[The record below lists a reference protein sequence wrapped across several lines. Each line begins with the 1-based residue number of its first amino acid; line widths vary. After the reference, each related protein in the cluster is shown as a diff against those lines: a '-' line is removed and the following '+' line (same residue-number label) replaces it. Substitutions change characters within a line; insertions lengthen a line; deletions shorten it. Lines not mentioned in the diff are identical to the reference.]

1 MKMNFPVIK
10 QWLMRGRCVNKTF
23 KLLSVFT
30 VSCIVILNEK
40 PIKANVPNLNIC
52 VSTFYWHLWC
62 SGKTFSHHSLDLFQH
77 AGKKAHLVLPT
88 TRSIHGAVQLWVAGR
103 AHRAPQGAAYILE
116 GGAERSGVILTTCP
130 LVCEPNV
137 HVFFMKSN
145 STNEQVI

>member
-10 QWLMRGRCVNKTF
+10 QWLMRGRCFEKTF

-30 VSCIVILNEK
+30 VSCIIILNKK
-40 PIKANVPNLNIC
+40 PIKANVPNLNIQS
-52 VSTFYWHLWC
+52 STGTYDA
-62 SGKTFSHHSLDLFQH
+62 GKTFSHHSLDLFQH
-77 AGKKAHLVLPT
+77 AGKKAHLVLST
-88 TRSIHGAVQLWVAGR
+88 TRSIHGAVQLWVAGC
-103 AHRAPQGAAYILE
+103 AHRAPQSAAYILE
-116 GGAERSGVILTTCP
+116 GGAEHSGIIFTTCP